1 MAHLRT
7 LFGRISPAKQK
18 IAAASGAKFA
28 ERFLKEGTRS
38 WALCHLWLADT
49 AAGDRNVEGFV
60 KLTSPH

>member
-1 MAHLRT
+1 MLT
-7 LFGRISPAKQK
+7 KISSAVV
-18 IAAASGAKFA
+18 ASRKEAGA